1 VAALHWARSSMP
13 QILLIPEWWRKNDT
27 RTATLISV
35 VTRGKAGMPAFGK
48 KLKKGEISLLVAR
61 VRRFRK

>member
-1 VAALHWARSSMP
+1 MP